1 MKASDKLMRLI
12 DIVAALVR
20 GQVFL
25 FPRLNTRLLRI
36 HGKVKVRGP
45 RGNVRIGRRVTF
57 LGDADLVCGW
67 DAPDGKIDIGDE
79 VVLETGCYLNA
90 HGGRI
95 TIGTHAFIGVRAVI
109 QGKGNVS
116 IGPDA
121 MLGPHVQVHSS
132 DHGTRIG
139 ETPFRAQPDVA
150 TPVTIGRNVW
160 IGANSVLLRGTDL
173 APGTIV
179 GANSIVRLRTE
190 GPSLVA
196 RPGGMAQCVRTYS
209 QEGSKE

>member
-1 MKASDKLMRLI
+1 MKASDKLVRLI
-12 DIVAALVR
+12 GIVMALLR

-36 HGKVKVRGP
+36 HGRVKIRGP
-45 RGNVRIGRRVTF
+45 RGNVRIGHRVTF

-67 DAPDGKIDIGDE
+67 DAPDGKIEIGDG
-79 VVLETGCYLNA
+79 VVLETDCYLNA

-95 TIGTHAFIGVRAVI
+95 TIGAHAFIGVRAVI

-121 MLGPHVQVHSS
+121 MLGPHVQVYSS
-132 DHGTRIG
+132 DHGTAIG
-139 ETPFRAQPDVA
+139 DTPFRAQPELG
-150 TPVTIGRNVW
+150 TPVSIGRNVW
-160 IGANSVLLRGTDL
+160 IGANCILLRGTDL

-179 GANSIVRLRTE
+179 AAGSVVRMQTE

-196 RPGGMAQCVRTYS
+196 RPDGLARCIREYS
-209 QEGSKE
+209 REGSKE